1 VGFTGDVA
9 AWASYSAYVVT
20 QLLDCSLPA
29 HLPHQQLAEARATL
43 SRVWGYDAFRE
54 GQEEVLKALLEGRD
68 VLAVMPTGSGKSIC
82 YQLPALL
89 RTGLTV
95 VISPLIALMQDQVQ
109 QLRALGIAAGALNSG
124 NAPGENLRVERAID
138 EQRLRLVY
146 VAPER
151 FALPG
156 LIDLLRRGGASL
168 LAVDEAHCISQW
180 GHDFRPEYL
189 ALRDL
194 RAELGNIQTIAVTAT
209 ADAPTR
215 EEIIGKLFTE
225 PPQIFV
231 RSFDRPNLF
240 LAMARKKN
248 APQQIAR
255 FVEAHRGE
263 SGIIYCNSRKRTEK
277 FAQELSSLGHR
288 AIAYHAGLDVS
299 LRNTHQAEFIE
310 ADGVI
315 MVATIAFGMG
325 IDKPDVRFV
334 CHADLPGSLEAYYQ
348 EIGRAG
354 RDGLPADT
362 LSLWGEEDVALRRK
376 QIEDA
381 DLPRRRRQVEHA
393 KLDALLA
400 FAETPRCRRQTL
412 LKAFGEDA
420 PVCHNCDN
428 CKEAGRYFNARTE
441 AQMAMSAILRTS
453 GRFVTR
459 HFINILTGETTEAVK
474 RHTHQK
480 LKTFGVGKDR
490 SAEEW
495 RSIFR
500 QLQATDLIGH
510 DIDDD
515 GRWYVTEQGRRVLTG
530 EADIQ
535 LRDPKEPRAR
545 PERIQVTNATSSLST
560 AQQSL
565 FAALKA
571 KRLEIAR
578 REHVPAY
585 VIFNDRSLIEMAERR
600 PTTLQALSEIHGLGE
615 HKLAHYG
622 AEFLA
627 VIKSHAR

>member
-1 VGFTGDVA
+1 MPDF
-9 AWASYSAYVVT
+9 
-20 QLLDCSLPA
+20 LPDEK
-29 HLPHQQLAEARATL
+29 LTKARAIL
-43 SRVWGYDAFRE
+43 ARIWGYDSFRN
-54 GQEEVLKALLEGRD
+54 GQEEVLKALFSGQD
-68 VLAVMPTGSGKSIC
+68 VLAVMPTGSGKSVC
-82 YQLPALL
+82 YQLPAVVSE
-89 RTGLTV
+89 GLTV

-124 NAPGENLRVERAID
+124 NAPGENLRVERAI
-138 EQRLRLVY
+138 EERRLRLVY
-146 VAPER
+146 IAPER
-151 FALPG
+151 LGLPG
-156 LIDLLRRGGASL
+156 LIGLLQRGGASL

-209 ADAPTR
+209 ADEPTR
-215 EEIIGKLFTE
+215 DEIVSKLFTE
-225 PPQIFV
+225 PPQIFI

-240 LAMARKKN
+240 LAMTRKRN

-255 FVEAHRGE
+255 FIEAHRGE
-263 SGIIYCNSRKRTEK
+263 TGIIYCNSRKRTEK
-277 FAQELSSLGHR
+277 FAEELSALGHR
-288 AIAYHAGLDVS
+288 AIAYHAGLDPS
-299 LRNTHQAEFIE
+299 LRQAHLAEFIE

-334 CHADLPGSLEAYYQ
+334 CHADLPGSIESYYQ

-362 LSLWGEEDVALRRK
+362 LTLWGEEDVALRRR
-376 QIEDA
+376 QIDDA

-400 FAETPRCRRQTL
+400 YAETPLCRRQSL
-412 LKAFGEDA
+412 LKAFGENA
-420 PVCHNCDN
+420 PVCHHCDN
-428 CKEAGRYFNARTE
+428 CKDAGRYFSARME

-453 GRFVTR
+453 GRFLTR
-459 HFINILTGETTEAVK
+459 HLINILTGEATEAIK
-474 RHTHQK
+474 RHAHEQ

-510 DIDDD
+510 DVDDD

-530 EADIQ
+530 DADIH
-535 LRDPKEPRAR
+535 LRDPKEIRQR
-545 PERIQVTNATSSLST
+545 PERIAAASATTTLST
-560 AQQSL
+560 AQQNL
-565 FAALKA
+565 LAALKA
-571 KRLEIAR
+571 KRLELAR
-578 REHVPAY
+578 RERAPAY
-585 VIFNDRSLIEMAERR
+585 VIFNDRSLIEMAEQR
-600 PTTLQALSEIHGLGE
+600 PQNLNALAQIHGVGE
-615 HKLAHYG
+615 HKLARYG
-622 AEFLA
+622 REFLD
-627 VIKSHAR
+627 VIAQHRP

>member
-1 VGFTGDVA
+1 MPDF
-9 AWASYSAYVVT
+9 
-20 QLLDCSLPA
+20 LPDQE
-29 HLPHQQLAEARATL
+29 LTKARATL
-43 SRVWGYDAFRE
+43 ARIWGYDSFRN
-54 GQEEVLKALLEGRD
+54 GQEDVLKALFSGQD

-89 RTGLTV
+89 REGLTI

-124 NAPGENLRVERAID
+124 NAPGENLRVERAI
-138 EQRLRLVY
+138 EEGRLRLVY
-146 VAPER
+146 IAPER

-209 ADAPTR
+209 ADEPTR
-215 EEIIGKLFTE
+215 EEIVSKLFTQA
-225 PPQIFV
+225 PQIFV

-240 LAMARKKN
+240 LAMSRKRN

-255 FVEAHRGE
+255 VVEAHRGE
-263 SGIIYCNSRKRTEK
+263 TGIIYCNSRKRTEK
-277 FAQELSSLGHR
+277 FAEELSAFGHR
-288 AIAYHAGLDVS
+288 AIAYHAGLDPSV
-299 LRNTHQAEFIE
+299 RQTHLAEFIE
-310 ADGVI
+310 ADGVV

-334 CHADLPGSLEAYYQ
+334 CHADLPGSIESYYQ

-354 RDGLPADT
+354 RDGMPADT
-362 LSLWGEEDVALRRK
+362 LTLWGEEDVALRRK
-376 QIEDA
+376 QIDDA

-400 FAETPRCRRQTL
+400 YAEKPLCRRQTL
-412 LKAFGEDA
+412 LKAFGESS
-420 PVCHNCDN
+420 PVCHHCDN
-428 CKEAGRYFNARTE
+428 CKDAGRHFSARTE

-459 HFINILTGETTEAVK
+459 HLINILTGETTEAIK
-474 RHTHQK
+474 RHAHEK

-490 SAEEW
+490 SADEW

-510 DIDDD
+510 DVDDD
-515 GRWYVTEQGRRVLTG
+515 GRWYVTEQGRRVLSG
-530 EADIQ
+530 DADIH
-535 LRDPKEPRAR
+535 LRDPKEMRQR
-545 PERIQVTNATSSLST
+545 PERIAVASATSGLST

-565 FAALKA
+565 LAALKA
-571 KRLEIAR
+571 KRLELAR
-578 REHVPAY
+578 RERAPAY

-600 PTTLQALSEIHGLGE
+600 PLSLEAMAQIHGVGE
-615 HKLAHYG
+615 HKLARYG
-622 AEFLA
+622 SEFLA
-627 VIKSHAR
+627 VITNHRS